1 MAMTTAR
8 WLALCCIYL
17 LCGGCCHVPDVDRHF
32 RTDGPYETVRYF
44 RYAIDAGQYPAAYR
58 CLSATSQDRVSALA
72 FEAMLR
78 FADVPQLGDIPL
90 MELLVASSIDP
101 VPEPISV
108 GEPDQWVT
116 LIWYCEDQL
125 IEYSLMLQPDSEG
138 QWQIDL
144 LLTRGVD
151 LGGVM

>member
-1 MAMTTAR
+1 MARTTAR
-8 WLALCCIYL
+8 SSALCCIYL
-17 LCGGCCHVPDVDRHF
+17 LFGGCCHVPDVDRHF
-32 RTDGPYETVRYF
+32 STDGPYETVRYF
-44 RYAIDAGQYPAAYR
+44 RYAIDAAQYPAAYR
-58 CLSATSQDRVSALA
+58 CLTGTSQDRVSALA

-90 MELLVASSIDP
+90 KELLVYSSIDP
-101 VPEPISV
+101 VTEPISA

-116 LIWYCEDQL
+116 LIWSSEEQL
-125 IEYSLMLQPDSEG
+125 IEYSLLLQPDSTG

-151 LGGVM
+151 LGGAM